1 MKKTPISNHVLW
13 LTPVHVAA
21 LLQLRRPLSPNAA
34 LQGPSAAAAGAASS
48 FEEHVEKPHCEQAA
62 RQRLPAT
69 RHIAPAALQATR
81 QRKDVPH
88 SSTSLSALK
97 TSSRAEEG

>member
-1 MKKTPISNHVLW
+1 MKKTPTSNHVLW

-48 FEEHVEKPHCEQAA
+48 FEEHVGNHTANRQRGSVYLPAGTSRLQPCKPPAKERMCLTAA
-62 RQRLPAT
+62 RRCQP
-69 RHIAPAALQATR
+69 
-81 QRKDVPH
+81 
-88 SSTSLSALK
+88 
-97 TSSRAEEG
+97 